1 MSEFVSTAVLYFF
14 VAFGVLVGGASVG
27 GLGALLVNLPPL
39 HTMLSLAE
47 KLKIWALVAAV
58 GGTFDVIKHIESG
71 VTGGNLSSV
80 LIKQVLLLSSAFA
93 GAHCGTL
100 LLHWIAKGEGL

>member
-71 VTGGNLSSV
+71 VTDGNLSSV

-93 GAHCGTL
+93 GAYCGTL